1 MTVATLPTPATMYR
15 ALVRKDSSYEGV
27 FWVGVRTTGIFC
39 RPTCTARK
47 PLRQN
52 VEFFPRVTDAL
63 TSGYRPCKRCT
74 PMHPHGEPPAWVAPL
89 LAEVDRDPYARIRD
103 ADLRRRKL
111 DPSRV
116 RRWFQQ
122 HHGMT
127 FQAYQ
132 RHRRLGSALA
142 HLNKGARVTTTAF
155 ATGYESLSGFRDA
168 VSTLLGDT
176 PTAARGKTVLRARQ
190 ITTPLGPML
199 VVASDTA
206 LHLLEFTDRRMLATQ
221 LERLRK
227 LADSVITPGPS
238 KIIARTESE
247 LVEYFEGRRK
257 EFSIPLAIAGTPFQ
271 ESVWQELLR
280 IPFGKTLSYDG
291 LATRIG
297 RTGAQ
302 RAVGT
307 ANGCNRIA
315 IIVPCHRVIRSD
327 GTLSGYGGGVWR
339 KQRLLEIEGMGNRE

>member
-1 MTVATLPTPATMYR
+1 
-15 ALVRKDSSYEGV
+15 
-27 FWVGVRTTGIFC
+27 
-39 RPTCTARK
+39 
-47 PLRQN
+47 
-52 VEFFPRVTDAL
+52 
-63 TSGYRPCKRCT
+63 
-74 PMHPHGEPPAWVAPL
+74 
-89 LAEVDRDPYARIRD
+89 
-103 ADLRRRKL
+103 
-111 DPSRV
+111 
-116 RRWFQQ
+116 
-122 HHGMT
+122 
-127 FQAYQ
+127 
-132 RHRRLGSALA
+132 
-142 HLNKGARVTTTAF
+142 
-155 ATGYESLSGFRDA
+155 
-168 VSTLLGDT
+168 
-176 PTAARGKTVLRARQ
+176 ARQ

>member
-1 MTVATLPTPATMYR
+1 MTNATTLPTPATMYR
-15 ALVRKDSSYEGV
+15 ALVRKDGSYE
-27 FWVGVRTTGIFC
+27 GIFC

-47 PLRQN
+47 PLRKN

-63 TSGYRPCKRCT
+63 TSGYRPCKRCS
-74 PMHPHGEPPAWVAPL
+74 PMEPQGGPPAWAAAL
-89 LAEVDRDPYARIRD
+89 LAEVDRDPFARIRD
-103 ADLRRRKL
+103 ADLRARRL

-142 HLNKGARVTTTAF
+142 HLNRGAPVTSTAF
-155 ATGYESLSGFRDA
+155 TTGYESLSGFRDA
-168 VSTLLGDT
+168 IANLLGDT
-176 PTAARGKTVLRARQ
+176 PSGARGKAVLRARQ
-190 ITTPLGPML
+190 FTTPLGPML
-199 VVASDTA
+199 AAASDTE

-227 LADSVITPGPS
+227 LADCVITPGPS
-238 KIIARTESE
+238 KVIAQVERE
-247 LVEYFEGRRK
+247 LAEYFDGQRK
-257 EFSIPLAIAGTPFQ
+257 EFTVPLAISGTPFQ
-271 ESVWQELLR
+271 ESVWRQLLK
-280 IPFGKTLSYDG
+280 IPYGQTLSYDG

-297 RTGAQ
+297 RAGAQ

-315 IIVPCHRVIRSD
+315 IIIPCHRVIRSD

-339 KQRLLEIEGMGNRE
+339 KQRLLELEGGR

>member
-1 MTVATLPTPATMYR
+1 MTTTTLPTPDTMYR
-15 ALVRKDSSYEGV
+15 ALARRDASYEGV

-39 RPTCTARK
+39 RPGCTART
-47 PLRQN
+47 PLRRN

-63 TSGYRPCKRCT
+63 TSGYRPCKRCS
-74 PMHPHGEPPAWVAPL
+74 PMHPKGAPPPWAAAL
-89 LAEVDRDPYARIRD
+89 LAEIDRDPFARIRD

-111 DPSRV
+111 DPARV

-142 HLNKGARVTTTAF
+142 HLNRGAPVTSTAF
-155 ATGYESLSGFRDA
+155 TTGYESLSGFRDA

-176 PTAARGKTVLRARQ
+176 PSAARGKAVLRARQ
-190 ITTPLGPML
+190 FTTPLGPML
-199 VVASDTA
+199 AVASDTA

-227 LADSVITPGPS
+227 LADCVITPGPS
-238 KIIARTESE
+238 KIIAQTETE
-247 LVEYFEGRRK
+247 LAEYFEGKRRA
-257 EFSIPLAIAGTPFQ
+257 FSVPLVYPGTPFQ
-271 ESVWQELLR
+271 ETVWKRLLQ
-280 IPFGKTLSYDG
+280 IPYGSTLSYEG
-291 LATRIG
+291 LATGIG
-297 RTGAQ
+297 RPGAQ

-315 IIVPCHRVIRSD
+315 IIIPCHRVIRSD

-339 KQRLLEIEGMGNRE
+339 KQRLLDLERGL